1 MVKLNNDDI
10 KCISLFQ
17 QLTGASVRDCVISKE
32 SAVFVVSEGELG
44 RAIGKG
50 GSAIMR
56 VKDAFKRKVDVVEHA
71 DDPERFVRNIFSSI
85 EIKNLKIEEG
95 DGGKVAYV
103 TVDPRD
109 RGAAIGRNGER
120 VKLARMLVQRY
131 FNMDLKL
138 I

>member
-1 MVKLNNDDI
+1 MKLTNDDI

-17 QLTGASVRDCVISKE
+17 QLTGASVRDCVVSKE

-56 VKDAFKRKVDVVEHA
+56 VKDAFRRRVDVVEHA
-71 DDPERFVRNIFSSI
+71 DDPERFVRNIFSAV
-85 EIKNLKIEEG
+85 EIKNLKIDET
-95 DGGKVAYV
+95 GGGRIAVV

-109 RGAAIGRNGER
+109 RGTAIGRNGER
-120 VKLARMLVQRY
+120 VKMARMLMQRY
-131 FNMDLKL
+131 FGMDLKL
-138 I
+138 F

>member
-1 MVKLNNDDI
+1 VKLTNDEI

-17 QLTGASVRDCVISKE
+17 QLTGASVRDCVIDKD

-56 VKDAFKRKVDVVEHA
+56 VKDAFRRRVEVVEHA
-71 DDPERFVRNIFSSI
+71 EDPERFVRNIFSAV
-85 EIKNLKIEEG
+85 EIKNLKIDENP
-95 DGGKVAYV
+95 GGKVVYV

-109 RGAAIGRNGER
+109 RGTAIGRNGDR
-120 VKLARMLVQRY
+120 VKMARMLMQRY
-131 FNMDLKL
+131 FGMDVKL
-138 I
+138 F

>member
-1 MVKLNNDDI
+1 
-10 KCISLFQ
+10 
-17 QLTGASVRDCVISKE
+17 VRDCVISKE

-85 EIKNLKIEEG
+85 EIKSLKIEEG

-103 TVDPRD
+103 TVDARD